1 MKNNLYY
8 YQPAVYNIQHSI
20 IIMYPL
26 FYDVQKKTL
35 IQQLFYP
42 KGKIE

>member
-8 YQPAVYNIQHSI
+8 YQPAAYNIQHSI

-26 FYDVQKKTL
+26 FYDVQKNFDTTIIL
-35 IQQLFYP
+35 P
-42 KGKIE
+42 KM